1 MHLRFWIGL
10 ALALLVSL
18 AIVGFAWRQAAFREA
33 LSARKGWAVEELSQR
48 VSNALSAQRIHTAHV
63 ALALTPEEGS
73 FTAAATLD
81 VEIRGEAATAPALL
95 LHESLRVDA
104 VRCDGKAVFF
114 RREGFALLVEE
125 QLTPGHH
132 QIEIEYRLTG
142 KASDGAPGRV
152 AGTDVLLPGVSLWY
166 PVDLQSSHV
175 FTGEVTMPAT
185 FRLLTSGTIAER
197 RVTPVRQTVS
207 WREPRPL
214 FAAPL
219 IAGAFAASATPAEP
233 LRVVAAPTQ
242 DAATASTNLAPEA
255 KRIYR
260 YLQGV
265 LGPAGFEPPTVL
277 ETLATGMPQ
286 AVGAGTLL
294 VPSGFSGES
303 PEQFVALAQ
312 SMARMWWGER
322 VGGRWFD
329 AQAEGGRW
337 LTEALSQYFA
347 LEALRDVRG
356 PKAWLQYLARQE
368 RPWTPGL
375 PLREQSM
382 RTSLSSGAG
391 SEDFA
396 WQGAQ
401 AVGVIADALGR
412 EQFNAACKRFL
423 SVHEGKSVSADALIS
438 ELEST
443 SGRTLATEARDW
455 LSGTAAPDYA
465 LGTVVAGATEVHLEV
480 LNPGGLKA
488 MGPLQVALF
497 VDDRI
502 LIMDVPQAVAGRPVA
517 LYAGGVV
524 SKIVL
529 DPFLRV
535 PDADRR
541 NNIWPGAI
549 WPTTMSASDSG
560 TLAIGFSPLPNITT
574 VDGLLVVHTAKGY
587 DQRVA
592 LGHRVEPPLLWQPGT
607 EYLAMGG
614 PYMQGWSGGTGTAI
628 VRSGPGKLLG
638 WRDDACWVLD
648 EAGKVLEDFHLGK
661 SFGAFDGAVLVP
673 GGLRVGPGGQ
683 DVFLLSE
690 NGAIVSWRP
699 GTRAIEIRSA
709 SAHAAGDFAWSS
721 AVEAWV
727 AVDRQRGLSAVGLLG
742 GERLLAP
749 LAYSVN
755 RSRVSAGGTCAAWL
769 DPSGTLRGAKFTGDA
784 QHAMPLAGEV
794 VDFTW
799 SGEATLFVLTAEA
812 PDLLPTRFHAT
823 YWLWRVS
830 TSDWKPVR
838 LGSLA
843 AAPDGAPYLDQRR

>member
-1 MHLRFWIGL
+1 MRFRFWIAV
-10 ALALLVSL
+10 ALALIAAVGILV
-18 AIVGFAWRQAAFREA
+18 FAWRQAAFREA
-33 LSARKGWAVEELSQR
+33 LSTRSGWAVEELSQR
-48 VSNALSAQRIHTAHV
+48 VSHALSAQRITAVHV
-63 ALALTPEEGS
+63 AAALDPGEGRFS
-73 FTAAATLD
+73 AKAELQL
-81 VEIRGEAATAPALL
+81 EIRGDDAVAPALL

-104 VRCDGKAVFF
+104 VHCDDTPVFF
-114 RREGFALLVEE
+114 RREGFALLVE
-125 QLTPGHH
+125 QPLAPGPHT
-132 QIEIEYRLTG
+132 ITVDYRLTG
-142 KASDGAPGRV
+142 IAADGAPGRV
-152 AGTDVLLPGVSLWY
+152 AATDVLLPGLSLWY
-166 PVDLQSSHV
+166 PVDLQSSHA
-175 FTGEVTMPAT
+175 FTGEVLMPAT
-185 FRLLTSGTIAER
+185 FRLITSGTIDER
-197 RVTPVRQTVS
+197 RASPARQTVI

-219 IAGAFAASATPAEP
+219 IVGEFALPTGPPGP
-233 LRVVAAPTQ
+233 LCVLAAPIQ
-242 DAATASTNLAPEA
+242 DAATASSNLAPES
-255 KRIYR
+255 KRIYH

-265 LGPAGFEPPTVL
+265 LGPAGFEPPTLL
-277 ETLATGMPQ
+277 ETLATGTPQ
-286 AVGAGTLL
+286 PVGAGTVL
-294 VPSGFSGES
+294 VPSGFGGES
-303 PEQFVALAQ
+303 AEQFVSLAEG
-312 SMARMWWGER
+312 MARLWWGER

-329 AQAEGGRW
+329 AEAEGGRW

-356 PKAWLQYLARQE
+356 PKAWLQYLARHE

-375 PLREQSM
+375 PLKDQAM
-382 RTSLSSGAG
+382 RAVLSAG
-391 SEDFA
+391 EAPADFA

-423 SVHEGKSVSADALIS
+423 LVHEGKSVSVDALIS
-438 ELEST
+438 ELESA
-443 SGRTLATEARDW
+443 SGQKLAAEARDW

-497 VDDRI
+497 VEDRI
-502 LIMDVPQAVAGRPVA
+502 QIMDVPQGVAGRPVA
-517 LYAGGVV
+517 LFAGGVV

-549 WPTTMSASDSG
+549 WPTTMSANETG
-560 TLAIGFSPLPNITT
+560 TLAIGFSPLPNTTT
-574 VDGLLVVHTAKGY
+574 VDRLLVVHTTKGY
-587 DQRVA
+587 DQRVV

-614 PYMQGWSGGTGTAI
+614 PYMQTWSGGTGTAI
-628 VRSGPGKLLG
+628 VRSGPGRLLG
-638 WRDDACWVLD
+638 WRAEACWVLD
-648 EAGKVLEDFHLGK
+648 EAGKALEDFHSGK
-661 SFGAFDGAVLVP
+661 RFGAFDGAVLVP
-673 GGLRVGPGGQ
+673 GGLREGPGGE

-699 GTRAIEIRSA
+699 GARTIEIRSA

-721 AVEAWV
+721 AAEAWV
-727 AVDRQRGLSAVGLLG
+727 TVDRERGLAAVGLLG
-742 GERLLAP
+742 GERLLTP
-749 LAYSVN
+749 LSYPVTQ
-755 RSRVSAGGTCAAWL
+755 SRVSAGGNCAAWL
-769 DPSGTLRGAKFTGDA
+769 DPSGTLRGAMFAGGA
-784 QHAMPLAGEV
+784 PQSLPLAGEV

-799 SGEATLFVLTAEA
+799 SGEETLFVLTAEA